1 MLRCLCMFV
10 IGLCSSLFLYSQSA
24 EDSKFSGFIT
34 RSDNEN
40 VFLTW
45 EIPDSS
51 DIQHFVVERSKNG
64 LQWSALD
71 TFLHSS
77 TTYSYA
83 DRQPYMGLNYYR
95 VQALGNGKTYSSI
108 IRRAYVGKV
117 ENFVTIYPNPVNG
130 NLNFQMTALAKG
142 RYNAAVYNSSGYLIT
157 GRMIEHDGNN
167 NAVSLS
173 LPQTISSGIYRLVL
187 KTKNQFYK
195 QIFLVQ

>member
-1 MLRCLCMFV
+1 MFV
-10 IGLCSSLFLYSQSA
+10 IGLCSCISLYSQGI

-40 VFLTW
+40 VFLMW

-51 DIQHFVVERSKNG
+51 DIQHLIVERSKNG

-71 TFLHSS
+71 SFLYAS

-83 DRQPYMGLNYYR
+83 DRQPYTGLNYYR
-95 VQALGNGKTYSSI
+95 VKAMGKGKTYSSI

-117 ENFVTIYPNPVNG
+117 ENFVTIYPNPVIG

-157 GRMIEHDGNN
+157 GRIIEHDGNN
-167 NAVSLS
+167 NAVSLT

>member
-1 MLRCLCMFV
+1 MFV

-173 LPQTISSGIYRLVL
+173 LPQTISSGIYSLVL
-187 KTKNQFYK
+187 KTKKQFYK